1 MVTEHQSLS
10 ELEETIHLHPC
21 FHMPKATLIYHLMT
35 ILTEGEAVD
44 VAFSSDGTQ
53 IVSGSEYGSVQVW
66 DASTGVELMKL
77 GHKVK
82 SVAFSSD
89 SMWIV
94 SGSYDHYLQVW
105 DVSAGVELMKL
116 KISLFSCIFN

>member
-1 MVTEHQSLS
+1 M
-10 ELEETIHLHPC
+10 
-21 FHMPKATLIYHLMT
+21 
-35 ILTEGEAVD
+35 D

-105 DVSAGVELMKL
+105 DVSAGVELKKL
-116 KISLFSCIFN
+116 KGHTGSVYSVAFQLMAQRLCQAQLTTLHGCGMCQQVRS